1 MTKKYNVTII
11 ISIAVAILMV
21 IAAMTQIV
29 NEGLQAAAVE
39 LVEAAKA
46 NMAWIIGIVAA
57 DIAVSIAA
65 KRKATKNN

>member
-11 ISIAVAILMV
+11 ISIAVSILMV

-57 DIAVSIAA
+57 DIAISVAA

>member
-57 DIAVSIAA
+57 DIAVSVAA